1 MAEQRVV
8 VRRVPLKVDTDLA
21 GKTLVSEVAVLNYD
35 YDDTG
40 ADLKLLIDAT
50 ASYPVYVREVVH
62 IVRTASSGTSP
73 TVNIGDGSTADLWID
88 EADIADQTQYHVV
101 SSLQSDTAGGGS
113 GSNATLLSGK
123 YYVTA
128 VPIVVTLGGTWTAGA
143 GTVIVYFNRIDPT
156 E

>member
-8 VRRVPLKVDTDLA
+8 VRRVPLKDDSSVL

-62 IVRTASSGTSP
+62 IVRTASDGTSP
-73 TVNIGDGSTADLWID
+73 TVNVGDGSTADLWID

-101 SSLQSDTAGGGS
+101 SSVQSDTAGGGS
-113 GSNATLLSGK
+113 GSSATLLSGK

-128 VPIVVTLGGTWTAGA
+128 VPVVVTLGGTWTAGA
-143 GTVIVYFNRIDPT
+143 GTVIVYFDRIDPT
-156 E
+156 A